1 MIGLGILISS
11 IVVPFSQS
19 RKHQIIG
26 FALNCAENW
35 LDFSFSKKS
44 EQEELKFIKEKWKA
58 IKQEETNQIA
68 ESKGDREIKK
78 KKKREE
84 NNGEYPT
91 RTT

>member
-1 MIGLGILISS
+1 
-11 IVVPFSQS
+11 
-19 RKHQIIG
+19 
-26 FALNCAENW
+26 

-78 KKKREE
+78 KEKKGRK
-84 NNGEYPT
+84 
-91 RTT
+91 

>member
-1 MIGLGILISS
+1 
-11 IVVPFSQS
+11 
-19 RKHQIIG
+19 
-26 FALNCAENW
+26 

-78 KKKREE
+78 KRKKGKKIIVE
-84 NNGEYPT
+84 NPT

>member
-1 MIGLGILISS
+1 
-11 IVVPFSQS
+11 
-19 RKHQIIG
+19 
-26 FALNCAENW
+26 

-68 ESKGDREIKK
+68 ESKGEREKK
-78 KKKREE
+78 KEKKEKKIIV
-84 NNGEYPT
+84 EYPT

>member
-1 MIGLGILISS
+1 
-11 IVVPFSQS
+11 
-19 RKHQIIG
+19 
-26 FALNCAENW
+26 

>member
-1 MIGLGILISS
+1 MLLFFFDPFVLICFMIGLGILISS

-44 EQEELKFIKEKWKA
+44 EQEELKFIKEK
-58 IKQEETNQIA
+58 
-68 ESKGDREIKK
+68 
-78 KKKREE
+78 
-84 NNGEYPT
+84 
-91 RTT
+91 